1 MRLREIVTESKG
13 QGAYQPEDLFDFPEA
28 MANVREWFR
37 RSALRDGL
45 DPEAAD
51 EAASHALLAWMERDY
66 SSGQVARGDHPRAL
80 FGTRRFMRR
89 SAWKGGSE
97 YRRSQARAFHPYTGS
112 EASRTPTPEAIA
124 AALEAA
130 ERSGLTYV
138 PMREKWARRGW
149 KKVGR
154 GAEARWVETGR
165 TDHRE
170 VRRSRILARQVIA
183 EAAKFGGLVAV
194 FFGED
199 D

>member
-1 MRLREIVTESKG
+1 MRLREIVTEHKD
-13 QGAYQPEDLFDFPEA
+13 QGAYQPDDLFPFPDA
-28 MANVREWFR
+28 VANVREWFR

-45 DPEAAD
+45 DAEAAD

-97 YRRSQARAFHPYTGS
+97 YRRSKSHRLQGFTGS
-112 EASRTPTPEAIA
+112 EVSRTPSPEAIA

-130 ERSGLTYV
+130 ERSGLSYV
-138 PMREKWARRGW
+138 SLREKWARKGW
-149 KKVGR
+149 KKVG
-154 GAEARWVETGR
+154 GQWVRTGR

-170 VRRSRILARQVIA
+170 VRRSRILARQVVA
-183 EAAKFGGLVAV
+183 EAARVGGLVAV
-194 FFGED
+194 FFPQEE
-199 D
+199 

>member
-1 MRLREIVTESKG
+1 MRLREIVSERKD
-13 QGAYQPEDLFDFPEA
+13 QGAYQPSDLFPFPEA

-66 SSGQVARGDHPRAL
+66 SNGQVARGDHPRAL

-89 SAWKGGSE
+89 SAWKGGSD
-97 YRRSQARAFHPYTGS
+97 YRRSQARSFHPYTGS
-112 EASRTPTPEAIA
+112 EASRTATPEAIA

-138 PMREKWARRGW
+138 SLREKWARKGW
-149 KKVGR
+149 RKVGR
-154 GAEARWVETGR
+154 GADGQWERTGR
-165 TDHRE
+165 TDHRD
-170 VRRSRILARQVIA
+170 VKRSRILARQVVA
-183 EAAKFGGLVAV
+183 EAARVGGLVAV
-194 FFGED
+194 FFPAED
-199 D
+199 